1 MSGVVVG
8 ALRAAAGWRRVDA
21 LRYSVE
27 MQQSISSPEEPATVH
42 PVVVVRRAVGSDAP
56 RIADLYDQLVAN
68 PDVNVLPE
76 QIAAMA
82 LNPNAG
88 LFVCEYE
95 GQVKGTALV
104 SLCQDVMFG
113 VQPFAVVENVVV
125 CRQARGQG
133 LGSAL
138 LRHIEAFGLANNCSK
153 IMLLSAVQRQDAH
166 RFFERLGF
174 SGGAKRGFVK
184 YRSQMRA

>member
-1 MSGVVVG
+1 MSP
-8 ALRAAAGWRRVDA
+8 LMAARQGC
-21 LRYSVE
+21 L
-27 MQQSISSPEEPATVH
+27 
-42 PVVVVRRAVGSDAP
+42 G
-56 RIADLYDQLVAN
+56 
-68 PDVNVLPE
+68 PDGRPDE
-76 QIAAMA
+76 
-82 LNPNAG
+82 
-88 LFVCEYE
+88 
-95 GQVKGTALV
+95 
-104 SLCQDVMFG
+104 
-113 VQPFAVVENVVV
+113 
-125 CRQARGQG
+125 